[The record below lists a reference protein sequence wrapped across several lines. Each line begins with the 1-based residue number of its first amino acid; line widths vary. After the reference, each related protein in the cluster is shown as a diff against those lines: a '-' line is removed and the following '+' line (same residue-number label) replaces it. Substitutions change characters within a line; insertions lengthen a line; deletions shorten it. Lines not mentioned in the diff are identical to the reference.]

1 MLLIIS
7 IMATEKIGKECI
19 ISTLREGN
27 MCKAG
32 KKKTQENGT
41 NKKHIIR
48 RLKPKD
54 ISNYKMW

>member
-27 MCKAG
+27 MGKAG
-32 KKKTQENGT
+32 KKHKKTVQIKST
-41 NKKHIIR
+41 
-48 RLKPKD
+48 
-54 ISNYKMW
+54 